1 VYLRTRYYDP
11 ETAQFLSR
19 DPLVDL
25 THQPYAYVGDNPL
38 NGADPSGLYEYTYQ
52 QDLGAY
58 SASRNNPVLDIL
70 LLRFMPNR
78 IFPISF
84 ADVSGDHPDYDPL
97 LRVGRTYNVSS
108 APPGTLVGALPAPLK
123 VMGATLNSFT
133 IEALSGHPEGAG
145 SKITFRR
152 HDAQVFRPYGRGP

>member
-1 VYLRTRYYDP
+1 MPVVSERVCWVRPFSCRSATRRWGK
-11 ETAQFLSR
+11 A
-19 DPLVDL
+19 
-25 THQPYAYVGDNPL
+25 
-38 NGADPSGLYEYTYQ
+38 YQ

-97 LRVGRTYNVSS
+97 LRVGHTYNVSS

-145 SKITFRR
+145 SKIT
-152 HDAQVFRPYGRGP
+152 